1 MLNPPLRSVS
11 GVRVTCKSLSSKIL
25 AKLPLLFREL
35 FLVLLLALTMLRF
48 IEVLCFFLIFS
59 HWYHQIYIKR
69 FPLALFFPRLTTYIS
84 ARSWTVSSSFS
95 LANFLAKL

>member
-48 IEVLCFFLIFS
+48 IEVLCFFF
-59 HWYHQIYIKR
+59 
-69 FPLALFFPRLTTYIS
+69 
-84 ARSWTVSSSFS
+84 
-95 LANFLAKL
+95 NFLSLVSPDIYQTISPGLVFP